1 MRERKTRVR
10 ELISALTKVLEKYG
24 NVEVVK
30 PSGHHPRV
38 QGWYRYG
45 ATWKWREN
53 DDDPIVI

>member
-1 MRERKTRVR
+1 MREGKTRLR
-10 ELISALTKVLEKYG
+10 GLISTLIKALEKHG

-30 PSGHHPRV
+30 SSGHHPRV